1 MCTLCA
7 LQTNSVS
14 CQVCFTPP
22 DPIRVNLAVAGEAS
36 DAVLRYAASGQ
47 VTSRTSQASLVH
59 SSPTVVLA
67 QCQNNIVDAGVVV
80 STAPLLGSR
89 FYQDPKVA
97 VWLHVLVRPSV
108 QSLVKQ
114 VKKAM
119 HRRGGLLSCLRNLS
133 DGHWILQF
141 KDGPRVLEALR
152 LTDSAAASATDVYKD
167 MVAHKFINAWLTAVL
182 W

>member
-1 MCTLCA
+1 M
-7 LQTNSVS
+7 
-14 CQVCFTPP
+14 PP
-22 DPIRVNLAVAGEAS
+22 DPIRVSLAVAGQASEAIF
-36 DAVLRYAASGQ
+36 RYAGGQ
-47 VTSRTSQASLVH
+47 HASRTAQGVLAH

-97 VWLHVLVRPSV
+97 VWLHVMVRPSV
-108 QSLVKQ
+108 HSLLKQ
-114 VKKAM
+114 VKKAVQ
-119 HRRGGLLSCLRNLS
+119 RRGGLLSCLRNLS

-141 KDGPRVLEALR
+141 KDGSRVLEALR
-152 LTDSAAASATDVYKD
+152 LMDSAASTATEVYKD
-167 MVAHKFINAWLTAVL
+167 VVARGFISAWLSAVV